1 MTRNILLSTAA
12 AVVIALGATA
22 AIANNHGGGHQGQG
36 MGQQMQGETCNG
48 QHAAMET
55 PLTVEGITAHM
66 TENMTARH
74 DGAMKLGK
82 VTDAGDTITVE
93 VLNADGTAH
102 RTITFDKATGEHA
115 KGGKAGCGGSGK
127 GQHMGQGQ
135 GQGMGKGY
143 GHGHGPKN

>member
-12 AVVIALGATA
+12 ALVIALGATA
-22 AIANNHGGGHQGQG
+22 AIANNHGGGHKGQG

-48 QHAAMET
+48 EHQAMET

-66 TENMTARH
+66 TENMVARH

-102 RTITFDKATGEHA
+102 RTIEFDKATGDHA
-115 KGGKAGCGGSGK
+115 KGGEADCDGSGK
-127 GQHMGQGQ
+127 GQHK

-143 GHGHGPKN
+143 GHGHGHGSKN